1 VQAVVPEI
9 LSGAFELKS
18 VFTGDDIMSR
28 ISTLTT
34 LLLVLLYSVSLTE
47 EALAYL
53 DPGSGSMMLQL
64 LLGGIVGVAAI
75 LKLYWNSFTGL
86 FWRKKHQD
94 NSTPPFEV
102 DK

>member
-1 VQAVVPEI
+1 VY
-9 LSGAFELKS
+9 G
-18 VFTGDDIMSR
+18 
-28 ISTLTT
+28 ISLPQ
-34 LLLVLLYSVSLTE
+34 

-86 FWRKKHQD
+86 FRRKKHQN
-94 NSTPPFEV
+94 NSTAPLET

>member
-1 VQAVVPEI
+1 
-9 LSGAFELKS
+9 
-18 VFTGDDIMSR
+18 MSR

-34 LLLVLLYSVSLTE
+34 LLLVLLYSVSLPQ

-64 LLGGIVGVAAI
+64 LLGGVVGILAI
-75 LKLYWNSFTGL
+75 LKLYWNTFTGL
-86 FWRKKHQD
+86 FRRKNHQD